1 MINKSKIVLTANT
14 LEKTTDKKMIYLFII
29 HTHKKKHNF
38 FWLTVYSIKILLLI
52 KRLRFFEYCELNLKW
67 SQINSN
73 LKTDVKA
80 TQLALFLFNKIA

>member
-29 HTHKKKHNF
+29 HTHNKKHNF
-38 FWLTVYSIKILLLI
+38 LWLTVYSIKILLLI
-52 KRLRFFEYCELNLKW
+52 KRLRFFEYCESNLKW